1 MNYILGSLQINLD
14 FNLVTLIIL
23 ENPILNNRQ
32 RDLNLHL
39 ARKVTVT
46 AVVFTYQ
53 TEMTEEK
60 RSIVKFGKCRFNVIK
75 GSS

>member
-14 FNLVTLIIL
+14 FNLVTPIIL
-23 ENPILNNRQ
+23 ANPILNNRQ

-46 AVVFTYQ
+46 AVFTYQ
-53 TEMTEEK
+53 TEMAEEK
-60 RSIVKFGKCRFNVIK
+60 RSIVKFGKCSFNVIK